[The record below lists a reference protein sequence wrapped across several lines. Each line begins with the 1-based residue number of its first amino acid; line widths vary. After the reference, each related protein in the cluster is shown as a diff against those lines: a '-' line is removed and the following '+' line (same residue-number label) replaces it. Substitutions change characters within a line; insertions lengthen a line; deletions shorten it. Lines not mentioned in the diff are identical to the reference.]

1 MSAPFG
7 QSISEDMKLLEVR
20 LKQLK
25 IQYEQYFLGSR
36 PTEPQHMRAE
46 VQKIVTFWSG
56 EPIPNTAMRFRF
68 NTICS
73 RFFTMRRQWGDTI
86 RKIES
91 GTYERH
97 VFKANL
103 HERERE
109 QRQRRGVRD
118 EPEAPSGARD
128 VYQELVDARL
138 ACGQDVKGMTREKV
152 TQLLRK
158 QEAQIREQHGVG
170 KLQFRVVVEGGK
182 AKLKAVRG

>member
-7 QSISEDMKLLEVR
+7 QSIDEDMKLLDVR

-25 IQYEQYFLGSR
+25 IEYEQYFLGNR
-36 PTEPQHMRAE
+36 PSEPQHRRAE

-56 EPIPNTAMRFRF
+56 QPIQNTAMRFRF
-68 NTICS
+68 NTICA
-73 RFFTMRRQWGDTI
+73 RFFSMRRQWGDTI

-97 VFKANL
+97 VFKADL
-103 HERERE
+103 HDRERS
-109 QRQRRGVRD
+109 QGRTRGGRG
-118 EPEAPSGARD
+118 EPDAPSATSD
-128 VYQELVDARL
+128 VFQQLVDARL
-138 ACGQDVKGMTREKV
+138 ACGQDVKGMTRDKV

-158 QEAQIREQHGVG
+158 QEEQIRQQHGVG
-170 KLQFRVVVEGGK
+170 KVQFRVVVEQGK